1 MVEVLC
7 ETRKDGNKGL
17 HFSDEVSVQI
27 LIARKSFYRIAIKE
41 MLIFRILA
49 LLDLI
54 ENKKNQHIV
63 KEIRGLLYNLLSIH

>member
-1 MVEVLC
+1 
-7 ETRKDGNKGL
+7 
-17 HFSDEVSVQI
+17 
-27 LIARKSFYRIAIKE
+27 